1 MKNHGMIWTWIS
13 IQLNATLVKSQL
25 SRSKLYAS
33 FKHASCS
40 YAWKTVNTVQSSGG
54 GRAVSMHGAHHAKNR
69 HLRGPATDY
78 FYQLIFMTWLRGRK
92 IYLILLH
99 EWNYTK
105 KEVLSHCHFL
115 PIRLKIKTFD
125 CIKVQLAILLNVTY
139 ISSYLKWTI
148 NSAAKILHMKFRS

>member
-92 IYLILLH
+92 YIWSYYMNEIIL
-99 EWNYTK
+99 K
-105 KEVLSHCHFL
+105 KKSYHTVISFH
-115 PIRLKIKTFD
+115 RLKIKTFD
-125 CIKVQLAILLNVTY
+125 CIKMQLAILLNVTY

>member
-92 IYLILLH
+92 YIWSYNMNEIIL
-99 EWNYTK
+99 K
-105 KEVLSHCHFL
+105 KEVLSHSAHFL
-115 PIRLKIKTFD
+115 PIARSRDFMKISHARCRHLSSLSTTSD
-125 CIKVQLAILLNVTY
+125 NHQTY
-139 ISSYLKWTI
+139 SEV
-148 NSAAKILHMKFRS
+148 A